1 MVLSQNKKEI
11 NACIESIKNHI
22 STILNKGVEDDPD
35 YAVVVVL
42 DDVYIYRL
50 LIFLDGRKELFSLKK
65 KVTSDNQL
73 TGLLNIHDRDGMIS
87 YLKSLT
93 SSQRCKP
100 FKLEEYKGVS

>member
-1 MVLSQNKKEI
+1 MLSYSGLIERQKEI
-11 NACIESIKNHI
+11 NACVESIKNHI
-22 STILNKGVEDDPD
+22 FIVMNKGVENDLD

-65 KVTSDNQL
+65 EVTSDNQL
-73 TGLLNIHDRDGMIS
+73 TELLNIHDRDDMIS
-87 YLKSLT
+87 YLESLP

-100 FKLEEYKGVS
+100 FKLEV

>member
-1 MVLSQNKKEI
+1 MLSYSGLIAKQKEI
-11 NACIESIKNHI
+11 NACIGSIKNHI
-22 STILNKGVEDDPD
+22 FTVLNRGVEDDHD

-73 TGLLNIHDRDGMIS
+73 TELLNIHDRADMIS
-87 YLKSLT
+87 YLESLT

-100 FKLEEYKGVS
+100 FKLEV

>member
-1 MVLSQNKKEI
+1 MLSYSGLLERQKEI
-11 NACIESIKNHI
+11 NACVESIKNHI
-22 STILNKGVEDDPD
+22 STVLNGGVEDDPD

-42 DDVYIYRL
+42 DDVYIYGL

-73 TGLLNIHDRDGMIS
+73 TELLNILDRADMFS
-87 YLKSLT
+87 YLESLT

-100 FKLEEYKGVS
+100 FKLEV